1 MKGCEQIIELYK
13 KNGGYIH
20 KSLIR
25 KKNKDN
31 IYGIFT
37 NEKIEKNTLLIKTP
51 SKLILGIN
59 NNISF
64 DEKTPDLIKIVISIL
79 VELYKKEDSIFYH
92 SFLLLPKYKE
102 INDIIIFND
111 EYLQYLNEIGFN
123 NQLKDY
129 RNLIIREVTKLNDK
143 YNYISE
149 LNEKDIRYGF
159 YIYHNYSWNGGL
171 DILMHLLNHKYG
183 SPARKKIPNS
193 DDYCYMT
200 NKMIEKDEEIFDTYG
215 DIYSN
220 ERFALYYNFIDN
232 SEKNTTIS
240 FRYKDKSALGFY
252 KSKLLYDYCI
262 KNLIPI
268 NYSFDDGKE
277 VNISIQKVPNI
288 GYLTKFKI
296 TDNNYEQLFNIASIL
311 SINKLEHINNRE
323 VLLIYNYLRD
333 LLQMNLD
340 TINKSNL
347 EKYRNKI
354 KENYPIILSM
364 IENKINI
371 LTNLINKVNKNISDL
386 LH

>member
-1 MKGCEQIIELYK
+1 MKGCEQIIELYR

-25 KKNKDN
+25 KKNKNN

-64 DEKTPDLIKIVISIL
+64 DEKTPNLIKIVISIL

-129 RNLIIREVTKLNDK
+129 RNMIIREVTKLNEK
-143 YNYISE
+143 YNYIPE

-159 YIYHNYSWNGGL
+159 YIYHNYSWDGGL

-183 SPARKKIPNS
+183 SPVRKKIPNS

-215 DIYSN
+215 DIFSN
-220 ERFALYYNFIDN
+220 ERFALYYNFIDD

-323 VLLIYNYLRD
+323 VLLIYNCLKD

-364 IENKINI
+364 IDNKINI

-386 LH
+386 LY

>member
-102 INDIIIFND
+102 IEDVIIFND

-143 YNYISE
+143 YNYIYE

-268 NYSFDDGKE
+268 NYSIDVKE
-277 VNISIQKVPNI
+277 ANISIQKVPNI